1 VILLALWR
9 RGLLRRADGEK
20 LRHFLGLVPDP
31 LFLSRRYPMW
41 RILGPVRLLVLPRYA
56 WAVARWL
63 EYRMNL
69 FDGAE
74 G

>member
-9 RGLLRRADGEK
+9 RGLLRRADREK
-20 LRHFLGLVPDP
+20 LRHFLGLAGDP
-31 LFLSRRYPMW
+31 LTLSRRYPMW
-41 RILGPVRLLVLPRYA
+41 RILSWPRAVFSPAYA
-56 WAVARWL
+56 GAVARWL

-69 FDGAE
+69 FDGVE